1 LKRRPIVMLAYT
13 PLVVAVLITAVTA
26 VSVLTGTFSRVAGDP
41 TFLWGVLTI
50 SIVFTAIGGILS
62 SRRPD
67 HPIGWIL
74 STIGLFQ
81 ALNGGVASW
90 TVLADA
96 HGFPGGDFANWW
108 GTWNWIPSV
117 GLLVTFLLLLF
128 PTGHPPSPRWRPVA
142 WTAAVGITLLAG
154 SIAVQY
160 WPIRHELAVNTD
172 VESSGLGTAIGIALL
187 LVAALA
193 SVASLVVRFRRAR
206 GDERQQLRWF
216 VGAGAITVLGFFLAI
231 FISASWGVWLIVPG
245 FLAIPIAAG
254 IAVLKY
260 RLYDLDVVIKKAL
273 IALVLT
279 ALIAA
284 VGLFFVAEFGQVAFW
299 EGTNPRVSVLIGVAG
314 GLLIGPLLRLSR
326 RIAARITFG
335 RRATPYEVLT
345 EFSDRVGETYA
356 TEDVLPRMAQVLAA
370 GTGATNARVLLKVGG
385 ELREEA
391 SSGEPGIGTEHTAPV
406 VHQGEELGA
415 LAVEMPANDPMD
427 PARERLVHDV
437 AAQAGLVLRNVR
449 LIEELRASRQ
459 RLVAAQDEERR
470 RIERNLHDG
479 AQQQLVA
486 LSVQLKLAEQL
497 ATKDLEKT
505 HEALVRL
512 QGAAGAALEDLRD
525 LARGIY
531 PPLLA
536 DKGLPTAIEAQAR
549 KAAVPTAVD
558 AKGIGRYPQEIEAA
572 VYFSVLEALNNVAKY
587 AEAAHATIVLAQT
600 DGRLE
605 FRVSDDGAGFDATQI
620 GYGTGLQGMADR
632 LDAIGGRLSV
642 TSMVG
647 TGTTIIGN
655 VPISA
660 RGGGS

>member
-1 LKRRPIVMLAYT
+1 MRRRGITVLAYA
-13 PLVVAVLITAVTA
+13 PLVVAIFAT
-26 VSVLTGTFSRVAGDP
+26 
-41 TFLWGVLTI
+41 VLTI
-50 SIVFTAIGGILS
+50 VAYATRGFTRYDTTTFIWWIVAISVLFTAIGGILS
-62 SRRPD
+62 SRRRD

-81 ALNGGVASW
+81 AFGAISGSW
-90 TVLADA
+90 TVLATV
-96 HGFPGGDFANWW
+96 HSLPGGDLTDWW
-108 GTWNWIPSV
+108 GLWNWIPSI

-128 PTGHPPSPRWRPVA
+128 PTGHLPSRRWRPAA
-142 WTAAVGITLLAG
+142 WVSAAGIALFAG
-154 SIAVQY
+154 SIAVHY
-160 WPIRHELAVNTD
+160 WPLRHELGIDPD
-172 VESSGLGTAIGIALL
+172 VELNGAGLELGVTLMLIGA
-187 LVAALA
+187 
-193 SVASLVVRFRRAR
+193 VASIASLAVRFRRAR

-231 FISASWGVWLIVPG
+231 FISSSWGVLLIVPG

-260 RLYDLDVVIKKAL
+260 RLYDLDVVIKKAV

-279 ALIAA
+279 TLIAT

-299 EGTNPRVSVLIGVAG
+299 EGTNPRVSVLIGIVG
-314 GLLIGPLLRLSR
+314 GALLWPLLRLSR

-335 RRATPYEVLT
+335 KRATPYEVLT
-345 EFSDRVGETYA
+345 EFSGRVGETYA
-356 TEDVLPRMAQVLAA
+356 TDDVLPRMAQVLAA
-370 GTGATNARVLLKVGG
+370 GTGATSARVLLKVGG

-391 SSGEPGIGTEHTAPV
+391 SAGEPRSGTEHTVPV
-406 VHQGEELGA
+406 VYQGEELGA

-470 RIERNLHDG
+470 KIERNLHDG

-512 QGAAGAALEDLRD
+512 QGTAGAALEDLRD

-536 DKGLPTAIEAQAR
+536 DKGLPTALEAQAR

-558 AKGIGRYPQEIEAA
+558 ADGIGRYPQEVEAA

-587 AEAAHATIVLAQT
+587 AEAGQATVTLAQH

-605 FRVSDDGAGFDATQI
+605 FRVTDDGSGFDTGAT
-620 GYGTGLQGMADR
+620 GYGTGLQGIADR
-632 LDAIGGRLSV
+632 LDAIGGRLVV
-642 TSMVG
+642 TSAVG
-647 TGTTIIGN
+647 AGTAIAGT
-655 VPISA
+655 VPL
-660 RGGGS
+660 GGREASP